1 MELDELKSLWQQ
13 QPTPGRAHSEQD
25 IRAILRQKTHPIFK
39 RIYNKIFI
47 EFVVSAILLTIL
59 IGLYIYKKEYTIAL
73 MSIFISLASGYL
85 YWVLYKHIHIRF
97 GQDTLGAAL
106 VKLERLFKI
115 YDKVQMYFGYLL
127 GSSFLVGYVI
137 GRGINKRLV
146 LDKNWIIALGVIAG
160 ASWAIS
166 YPVKWYVSWL
176 YGGHIHDLKS
186 VYIEL
191 NEIEQEA

>member
-13 QPTPGRAHSEQD
+13 QRTPGRAHSEQD

-47 EFVVSAILLTIL
+47 ELVISSILLTIL
-59 IGLYIYKKEYTIAL
+59 IGIYFYKKQYSIAF
-73 MSIFISLASGYL
+73 MSILISVASGYV
-85 YWVLYKHIHIRF
+85 YWVLYKHVHIKL
-97 GQDTLGAAL
+97 GQDTLRAAL

-115 YDKVQMYFGYLL
+115 YDKVQVYFGYLL
-127 GSSFLVGYVI
+127 AGSFFLGYAI
-137 GRGINKRLV
+137 GRGINRRLV
-146 LDKNWIIALGVIAG
+146 WDKNWLIALGIIAG

-166 YPVKWYVSWL
+166 YPVKWYIAWL

-186 VYIEL
+186 AYIEL
-191 NEIEQEA
+191 HEIEQEA